1 MPAHEVGPQADPPA
15 SSAVEAPASDYSSLV
30 VAIDGPA
37 GSGKST
43 VARGVAEHLGLR
55 YLDTGAAY
63 RALTWWVLHESID
76 PSDAAGVLDA
86 ADRFALRLSTD
97 PRQPDV
103 TVGDTDVTAAIRA
116 QDVTSAVSAVSA
128 VPEVRRRLVELQRAF
143 VGRGGIVVEGR
154 DIGTTVCPDAQVKIF
169 LTASADARAAR
180 RSAEHSADDPKLLAG
195 GAVAA
200 VKADLDRR
208 DRLDSSR
215 PTSPLLQA
223 PDAVVLDSTDLDAG
237 AVIARVLGLVAQ
249 RTGVAVPPP
258 AEFGDGEDVETLDS
272 IGGDRR

>member
-1 MPAHEVGPQADPPA
+1 MPADEVGPNGEPPA
-15 SSAVEAPASDYSSLV
+15 SAAGAAGFVASTLV
-30 VAIDGPA
+30 IAIDGPA

-43 VARGVAEHLGLR
+43 VARGVAQRLGLR

-63 RALTWWVLHESID
+63 RALTWWVLHESVD

-86 ADRFALRLSTD
+86 TDRFALRLSTD
-97 PRQPDV
+97 PRQPGV
-103 TVGDTDVTAAIRA
+103 TVGDTDVTAAVRA

-128 VPEVRRRLVELQRAF
+128 IPEVRRRLVELQRGL

-154 DIGTTVCPDAQVKIF
+154 DIGTTVCPDAQVKVF

-195 GAVAA
+195 GAVAE
-200 VKADLDRR
+200 VRADLDRR

-215 PTSPLLQA
+215 PTSPLMQA
-223 PDAVVLDSTDLDAG
+223 PDAVVLDSTDIDAG
-237 AVIARVLGLVAQ
+237 AVIARVLALVAE
-249 RTGVAVPPP
+249 RTGVTVLPS
-258 AEFGDGEDVETLDS
+258 ESEDVQDVETFDS
-272 IGGDRR
+272 IGGERR